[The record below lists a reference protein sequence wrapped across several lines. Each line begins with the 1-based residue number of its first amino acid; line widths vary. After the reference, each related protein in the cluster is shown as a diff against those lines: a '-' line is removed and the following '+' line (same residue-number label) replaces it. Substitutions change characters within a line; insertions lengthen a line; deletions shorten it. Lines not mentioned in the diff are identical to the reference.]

1 MTIKDKLNNEYF
13 NWMQDIVCADRFPN
27 DISYRKLLMHLHNTD
42 FRYSI
47 RRDSDRADDGVSLR
61 YRFALYYGYDEILA
75 NDIYRYINDSCSI
88 LEMIVAL
95 AIRCEE
101 SIMDDT
107 DFGDRTGQWFWG
119 MINNMGLGGM
129 TDDQF
134 DKLYVEEVI
143 ERFLDREYAPDG
155 KGGLFTIRN
164 CDRDLRDVEI
174 WFQLC
179 YYLDN
184 II

>member
-13 NWMQDIVCADRFPN
+13 DWMFDIVCADRFSK
-27 DISYRKLLMHLHNTD
+27 DISYRKLLMYLHNTT

-47 RRDSDRADDGVSLR
+47 KRDSNRADDGVGLR
-61 YRFALYYGYDEILA
+61 YRFAISKGYDETLDKPIH
-75 NDIYRYINDSCSI
+75 YYIAEPCSV
-88 LEMIVAL
+88 LEMILAL
-95 AIRCEE
+95 ARRCEE
-101 SIMDDT
+101 NIMDDT
-107 DFGDRTGQWFWG
+107 AYGNRTGQWFWG
-119 MINNMGLGGM
+119 MITNLELGSM

-134 DKLYVEEVI
+134 DKLYVEKII
-143 ERFLDREYAPDG
+143 ERFLNREYEPNG

-164 CDRDLRDVEI
+164 CDCDLRDVEI

-179 YYLDN
+179 YYLDS

>member
-13 NWMQDIVCADRFPN
+13 NWMCDIVCSDRFAK
-27 DISYRKLLMHLHNTD
+27 DISYRKLLMCLHSIN

-47 RRDSDRADDGVSLR
+47 RRDSNRADDGISLR
-61 YRFALYYGYDEILA
+61 YRFALSANYDETLDK
-75 NDIYRYINDSCSI
+75 DIYHYITGPCSI
-88 LEMIVAL
+88 LEMILAL

-101 SIMDDT
+101 SIMDNT
-107 DFGDRTGQWFWG
+107 AFGNRTGQWFWG
-119 MINNMGLGGM
+119 MITNLGLGSM

-134 DKLYVEEVI
+134 DKLYVEEII
-143 ERFLDREYAPDG
+143 ERFIDREYEPNG

-184 II
+184 IM